1 MEIFKNKF
9 KEKFKEKFKDAL
21 GAFADGGVLFPLIVL
36 LASQGSFSAPMLF
49 ASAGLAYLV
58 SGWFFKIPL
67 SVQPLKA
74 IAIAAVAIGASGPE
88 IRVSGLCL
96 GIFCLLMTLT
106 DVNRIAKKV
115 PASVVHCVQLGLGV
129 VLVYQGMMAVWSGSF
144 LINGLRIGLAIALVA
159 TISFFASRPLL
170 GILAAVG
177 LIAGLIFPSILPHL
191 PSIVNGSA
199 TPSETLRVMTI
210 LSLVLPQLA
219 LTLTNSVIAAADVAH
234 RYYEERAVRV
244 TERNLLLS
252 IGAGNV
258 ISAMIGGLPY
268 CHGSGG
274 MTAHYRGGARTSFS
288 NIVIGVFM
296 IGVAVFAYASG
307 KPMAIGYPDFLLAS
321 LLMAVGIFH
330 LGLAQATWATL
341 PGKFQLLASGLAALL
356 TRNMLVVLGVA
367 VGCEFLL
374 AHRRHG
380 EHATG
385 MVAR

>member
-1 MEIFKNKF
+1 VADLITMERL
-9 KEKFKEKFKDAL
+9 KDAL

-36 LASQGSFSAPMLF
+36 LAFQGSFSAPMLF

-58 SGWFFKIPL
+58 SGWFFKIPM

-88 IRVSGLCL
+88 IRISGLCL
-96 GIFCLLMTLT
+96 GVFCLLMTLT

-115 PASVVHCVQLGLGV
+115 PASIVHCVQLGLGI
-129 VLVYQGMMAVWSGSF
+129 VLLYQGMSAVWGASFVRIGMAV
-144 LINGLRIGLAIALVA
+144 ALVA
-159 TISFFASRPLL
+159 VIWHFASRPLL
-170 GILAAVG
+170 GILAATG
-177 LIAGLIFPSILPHL
+177 LVAGLIFPSILPHL
-191 PSIVNGSA
+191 SSIANGAVTSQD
-199 TPSETLRVMTI
+199 TLRVMTI
-210 LSLVLPQLA
+210 VSLVLPQLA
-219 LTLTNSVIAAADVAH
+219 LTLTNSVVATADVAH
-234 RYYEERAVRV
+234 RYYGDRATRV

-258 ISAMIGGLPY
+258 VSAIIGGLPY

-296 IGVAVFAYASG
+296 IGVALFAYTSG
-307 KPMAIGYPDFLLAS
+307 KPMVIGYPDFLLAS
-321 LLMAVGIFH
+321 LLMTVGIFH
-330 LGLAQATWATL
+330 LGLAQATWTT
-341 PGKFQLLASGLAALL
+341 PFGKFQLLASGLAALL

-367 VGCEFLL
+367 VLCECLL
-374 AHRRHG
+374 SRRRHG
-380 EHATG
+380 EHAIG